1 MSESDSSDVEEQ
13 YNETWTEPTLWIAI
27 QQVSR
32 DGLVNVTGEVDPNEP
47 DWLMNLQTWL

>member
-1 MSESDSSDVEEQ
+1 MSELDSSDVEEQ

-32 DGLVNVTGEVDPNEP
+32 DGLVNVKVKWTRMSPIG
-47 DWLMNLQTWL
+47 